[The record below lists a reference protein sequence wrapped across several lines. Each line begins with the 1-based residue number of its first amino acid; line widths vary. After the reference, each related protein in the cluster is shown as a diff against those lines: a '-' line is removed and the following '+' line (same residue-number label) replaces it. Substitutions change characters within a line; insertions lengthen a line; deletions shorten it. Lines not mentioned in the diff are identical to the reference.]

1 MWASRMGRH
10 RRRGAD
16 TSLSTQWER
25 QAPQVTHLS
34 QGAPA
39 QQNRIVGR
47 RVAFRYCAAGFVTYE
62 SGCDLAVKFLS
73 CWGVVST
80 ARHIFRG
87 ARSVRPARRAA
98 ERLGV
103 QDEGR
108 SAAAGNAQLLW

>member
-47 RVAFRYCAAGFVTYE
+47 RVAFRYCAAGFVTY
-62 SGCDLAVKFLS
+62 DIRV
-73 CWGVVST
+73 
-80 ARHIFRG
+80 
-87 ARSVRPARRAA
+87 
-98 ERLGV
+98 
-103 QDEGR
+103 
-108 SAAAGNAQLLW
+108 